1 MKFSAVS
8 TIVLLGSALAAPA
21 PVQKKGVTESIGLII
36 NTLNNTVTTNLNQI
50 NGLVAGVKNN
60 VDASLQVAAQVGAD
74 YAAIAAALTEA
85 AAGITAATTTGV
97 GGVAGQAIGLTNA
110 QIMAL
115 TQSVKDAQ
123 ALIQAINATVTL
135 TATNLAPVALAT
147 IQNEINAVMAAA
159 APFVGPLTTF
169 ANAVVA
175 ARFGLGIVVTGLQG
189 AVTGLAGILTNLLGG
204 LL

>member
-1 MKFSAVS
+1 MKFSVIF
-8 TIVLLGSALAAPA
+8 TFVLLGSALAAPA
-21 PVQKKGVTESIGLII
+21 PVQNRGVTESVGLIV

-50 NGLVAGVKNN
+50 NGLVAGVQNN
-60 VDASLQVAAQVGAD
+60 VDASLQVAAQVGANF
-74 YAAIAAALTEA
+74 AAIAAALNEA
-85 AAGITAATTTGV
+85 TAGITAATTAGI

-115 TQSVKDAQ
+115 TQSVRDAQ
-123 ALIQAINATVTL
+123 ALIQAISATITL
-135 TATNLAPVALAT
+135 TTTNLAPVALAT
-147 IQNEINAVMAAA
+147 IKNEINAATAAV

-189 AVTGLAGILTNLLGG
+189 AITGLGGILTNLLGG